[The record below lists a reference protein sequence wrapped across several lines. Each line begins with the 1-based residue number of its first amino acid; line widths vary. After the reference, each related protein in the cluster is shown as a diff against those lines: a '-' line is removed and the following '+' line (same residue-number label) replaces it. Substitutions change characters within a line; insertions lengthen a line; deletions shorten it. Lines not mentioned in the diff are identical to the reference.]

1 MHFSSRQSRINKLR
15 RIGLLSLSNVG
26 SCVEHGMAIEHQLSA
41 SGLEAMAASFLQV
54 GRGGQRGS
62 FLAGVCSGPPLNV
75 FRCCC
80 SNYLAYSAT
89 LLSTLSDKHPKPT
102 AILSRQ
108 FAKPIYL
115 SFLLSPSR

>member
-62 FLAGVCSGPPLNV
+62 FLAGVCSGPPLNF
-75 FRCCC
+75 FRCC
-80 SNYLAYSAT
+80 SIFLAYSAT
-89 LLSTLSDKHPKPT
+89 LLSTLSDEHRKPT

-108 FAKPIYL
+108 YAKPIYL